1 MFGSDINKTKNSDS
15 YGYII
20 YNLTDFLGHS
30 KPEFFHRTTL
40 QDLHVL
46 CYSYIS
52 YILDLI
58 ANSMIHTVLHSK
70 LLLMKLKLLRKYY
83 VHKFILFVR
92 VGFWWY
98 PRSHCSAWYLNSCFY
113 YAIKESQV
121 NINPSSTI
129 LPGTK
134 FKMNLKVFGRWKF
147 YVCFDF
153 TRKLCKHYQ
162 MTVMIIKFYL
172 SVHRHTQ
179 HL

>member
-40 QDLHVL
+40 KDLHVL

-70 LLLMKLKLLRKYY
+70 LL
-83 VHKFILFVR
+83 
-92 VGFWWY
+92 
-98 PRSHCSAWYLNSCFY
+98 
-113 YAIKESQV
+113 
-121 NINPSSTI
+121 
-129 LPGTK
+129 
-134 FKMNLKVFGRWKF
+134 
-147 YVCFDF
+147 
-153 TRKLCKHYQ
+153 
-162 MTVMIIKFYL
+162 
-172 SVHRHTQ
+172 
-179 HL
+179 